1 MFDLRLFWSA
11 AFEDLKADFIVL
23 FFNYSYKNRIFCG
36 GCSWRAVAGSWK
48 CPLHQARVGNSV
60 FACIRGDQF
69 IDSYQYF
76 TRYRID
82 ISQSMFNYNVL

>member
-1 MFDLRLFWSA
+1 MFDWGPFWSA
-11 AFEDLKADFIVL
+11 AFEDLKTDNLL

-76 TRYRID
+76 IRYRID
-82 ISQSMFNYNVL
+82 ISQSMLNYNVL